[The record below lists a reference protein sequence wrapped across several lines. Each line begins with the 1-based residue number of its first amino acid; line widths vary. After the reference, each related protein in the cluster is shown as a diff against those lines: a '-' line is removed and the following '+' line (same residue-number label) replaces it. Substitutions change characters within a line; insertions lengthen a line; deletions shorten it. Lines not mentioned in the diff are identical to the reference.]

1 MPGSAVQSLRMPGR
15 RNRFAALLW
24 GAYGLGI
31 YLFLYAPLLCLSV
44 LSFNDTINIT
54 LPWMGFTFR
63 WYGEAFR
70 DRDLH
75 KALLNSIELGIV
87 TVIIALPIG
96 VAAAYAFRR
105 HFRLREMLF
114 NLILVA
120 LIAPPIIVGVAQ
132 HLSWN
137 ILNLS
142 SSLFGSTLMGHVA
155 YTIPFIFVLIFP
167 SFHRFDPSIE
177 EAALDLGANRFEMF
191 WTIVVPIVLPGIVAS
206 AVFAFM
212 LSFDEFIRTFFL
224 IGADNTLPIYLWS
237 MLMANV
243 SPETNAIATLM
254 IVFSL
259 TLMVI
264 GYRLARQ
271 DYRAE

>member
-1 MPGSAVQSLRMPGR
+1 MRGVGVQSLRMSGQ
-15 RNRFAALLW
+15 RNRFAVLLW

-31 YLFLYAPLLCLSV
+31 YVFLYAPLVCLSI
-44 LSFNDTINIT
+44 LSFNNTMNIT
-54 LPWMGFTFR
+54 FPWAGFTLH
-63 WYGEAFR
+63 WYGEALR

-75 KALLNSIELGIV
+75 TALINSIELGVV

-96 VAAAYAFRR
+96 IAAAYAFRR
-105 HFRLREMLF
+105 HFRLREALF
-114 NLILVA
+114 NLILIA

-132 HLSWN
+132 HLTWN
-137 ILNLS
+137 ILNLR
-142 SSLFGSTLMGHVA
+142 SSLFGSTLMGHVT

-206 AVFAFM
+206 GVFAFM

-224 IGADNTLPIYLWS
+224 IGVDNTLPIYLWS

-254 IVFSL
+254 MLFSL
-259 TLMVI
+259 TLMLI
-264 GYRLARQ
+264 SYRFARQ
-271 DYRAE
+271 GHRAE